1 MKTRALE
8 TKWIERIGDVDAAA
22 WDALAGPLATPFLE
36 WEWLRLLEASGSVT
50 PEKGWLPH
58 HLTFWRGLDLV
69 AAAPLYIKGHSAG
82 EFVFDHAWADVARRL
97 EVPYYPKLV
106 GMSPFSPTIGY
117 RFLIAEGED
126 ETEITGRMLAAIDQ
140 LTQRYHLAGCSFH
153 YVDPDWG
160 RRLELRGFHPWTHQS
175 FAWHN
180 RGYRSFDDYLAIFK
194 SNQRR
199 NIRRE
204 RRAMAQQGIRLVPLT
219 GAAIPRDL
227 FPHMYRLYAAT
238 NAQFGP
244 WGCKYLTE
252 DFFSGLY
259 HHFRR
264 RILLM
269 AAYQGQADGLPLGMS
284 FLLVKG
290 DRLYGRY
297 WGADVV
303 PNALHFN
310 ACYYAP
316 IEWAIANGI
325 QVFDPGIG
333 GEHKIRRG
341 FKAVPNKSYH
351 RFADRRMQDVLRLNI
366 GRINQLEQA
375 HIDAINAERPLA
387 NPPNRHT
394 RQDGRPEGP
403 ESAGSRTS
411 LG

>member
-1 MKTRALE
+1 MEKQAFRIKWLE
-8 TKWIERIGDVDAAA
+8 RLDDVEPAA
-22 WDALAGPLATPFLE
+22 WDALAVPLATPFLE
-36 WEWLRLLEASGSVT
+36 WEWLRLLEASGSAAA
-50 PEKGWLPH
+50 EKGWLPH
-58 HLTFWRGLDLV
+58 HLTLWRGETLI

-97 EVPYYPKLV
+97 EIPYYPKLV

-117 RFLIAEGED
+117 RFLIAAGED
-126 ETEITGRMLAAIDQ
+126 EADLTVRMLAAIDQ
-140 LTQRYHLAGCSFH
+140 LVQRYRLAGCSFN

-160 RRLELRGFHPWTHQS
+160 RLLEPHGFQPWTHQS

-204 RRAMAQQGIRLVPLT
+204 RKAMERQGLQLVPLT
-219 GAAIPRDL
+219 GEAITGDL
-227 FPHMYRLYAAT
+227 FPHMYRLYTAT
-238 NAQFGP
+238 NARFGP

-252 DFFSGLY
+252 DFFTGL
-259 HHFRR
+259 HRHFRH

-269 AAYQGQADGLPLGMS
+269 AAYRDATDALPFGMS

-297 WGADVV
+297 WGAAS
-303 PNALHFN
+303 PANALHFN
-310 ACYYAP
+310 ACYYKP
-316 IEWAIANGI
+316 IEWAIDNGI

-341 FKAVPNKSYH
+341 FKAVPNDSYH
-351 RFADRRMQDVLRLNI
+351 RFANPRMQEVLRLNI

-375 HIDAINAERPLA
+375 NIEAINEERPLA
-387 NPPNRHT
+387 MPPGLHFRENE
-394 RQDGRPEGP
+394 GR
-403 ESAGSRTS
+403 
-411 LG
+411 